1 MTGLVRQ
8 LALDLGLAAPPSL
21 SNFVPGHNRSAW
33 DHLVQACTQ
42 LGRGAMP
49 TYLWGPAGSGK
60 THLLA
65 AVRQAFLDAGE
76 TVGWADPARD
86 LTSFDERWS
95 VLLLDDC
102 HRYSPRQQA
111 MAFHWFV
118 QALAPVDGV
127 TRWVLAA
134 GDAPPTDLPLRDDL
148 RSRLG
153 WGHVFQLQPLSEAE
167 RRAVLRQAADG
178 RGLALSDEL
187 LDYLLRRFPRDL
199 ASLMA
204 LVDQLDSYALQTRR
218 APTIP
223 LVKAMLESE

>member
-1 MTGLVRQ
+1 MTGGVRQ
-8 LALDLGLAAPPSL
+8 LALDLGLAPSHTL
-21 SNFVPGHNRSAW
+21 ANFVAGHNHAAWNHLLQCSA
-33 DHLVQACTQ
+33 VV
-42 LGRGAMP
+42 GRGAMP
-49 TYLWGPAGSGK
+49 TYLWGPSGSGK

-65 AVRQAFLDAGE
+65 AVHGALLDAGE
-76 TVGWADPARD
+76 AVAWADAQSEPRP
-86 LTSFDERWS
+86 FDERWS
-95 VLLLDDC
+95 VLVLDDC
-102 HRYSPRQQA
+102 HRYSERQQA

-118 QALAPVDGV
+118 QALAPLDGV
-127 TRWVLAA
+127 VRWVLAA
-134 GDAPPTDLPLRDDL
+134 GDRPPTDLPLREDL

-167 RRAVLRQAADG
+167 RRGVLRQAADE
-178 RGLALSDEL
+178 RGLALADDV

-204 LVDQLDSYALQTRR
+204 LVERLDSYALQTQR